1 MGFVHTVSE
10 VTELDGQNAVTGW
23 MEIICMTSMHMMG
36 SENFMVGRNLMGIS
50 CALWNVVC

>member
-10 VTELDGQNAVTGW
+10 VTELDGQNAVAGW

-36 SENFMVGRNLMGIS
+36 SENFIVGRF
-50 CALWNVVC
+50 

>member
-23 MEIICMTSMHMMG
+23 MEMICMTSMHMMG